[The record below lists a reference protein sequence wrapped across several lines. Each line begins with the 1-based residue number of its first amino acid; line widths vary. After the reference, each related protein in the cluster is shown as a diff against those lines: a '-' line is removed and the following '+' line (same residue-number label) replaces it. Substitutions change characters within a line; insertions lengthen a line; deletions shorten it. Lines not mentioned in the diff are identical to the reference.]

1 MSTQGFSHITFVLA
15 QQPPNIQWASLFS
28 HYSRNISLSNH
39 LKSHEPPTF
48 RVAALAPRFGHQVG
62 GALHRLLATPCDL
75 GGCVRC
81 FAQAKI
87 ALKLGFHSRFQ
98 TILMG
103 VEGHD
108 ECNRMVGLKLGK
120 GRRANTSVPQ
130 LDFFGFCRV
139 VFLFRY
145 HQGLLL
151 LFQYLRLYSCSI
163 YPTEPGAMVCIQAA
177 QCKIPIRNGIT
188 QLLTRFTSCGVDL
201 DELVIGGFYKFLKT
215 VNGSSRPLA
224 FQPGNIKE
232 YSPN

>member
-1 MSTQGFSHITFVLA
+1 MSLHIFPLLSQYIPIKPAQIPWTSHVSRRRLG
-15 QQPPNIQWASLFS
+15 PPLRSPGRRCS
-28 HYSRNISLSNH
+28 S
-39 LKSHEPPTF
+39 PP
-48 RVAALAPRFGHQVG
+48 
-62 GALHRLLATPCDL
+62 PCDAL
-75 GGCVRC
+75 WPRGCVRC

-98 TILMG
+98 TIWMG

-108 ECNRMVGLKLGK
+108 ESNRMVGLKLGK
-120 GRRANTSVPQ
+120 GRRANTNVPQ

-139 VFLFRY
+139 VFPFRY
-145 HQGLLL
+145 HQRLLL

-177 QCKIPIRNGIT
+177 QCKIPIRNGTT

-201 DELVIGGFYKFLKT
+201 DELVIGGFYKFIKT
-215 VNGSSRPLA
+215 VNGSSHPLA